1 MSANCG
7 GADFSTAEA
16 PNKMQDDTR
25 FGDGACAI
33 ASWPKSYPF
42 LPRCKEN
49 RRVLPAKIG
58 WKLAPERLHAV
69 IARKKSPAPRCKPLA
84 LVLGLGVYTNTLNL
98 RWFEVYVLEAQGIR
112 HDLFLR

>member
-84 LVLGLGVYTNTLNL
+84 LVLGLGGRFDFV
-98 RWFEVYVLEAQGIR
+98 R
-112 HDLFLR
+112 